1 MPTID
6 SLELE
11 VQSSSQSAV
20 SGIDALSASLSRLKT
35 AVKGGVGFT
44 SVTNQLKNLNIAL
57 NSVDASAADKL
68 NTLANSLEKLK
79 NLGNLK
85 ISSSIASQIASIG
98 TATRSLN
105 GVDFSSLGEL
115 ATAIQPL
122 ASIGSLNLSSTINQ
136 LNKLPAAIGAL
147 NGVDMASTAGKIR
160 ELVTALTPLSTIG
173 NSNLGSFFSQIRKL
187 PEMVQTLNGVDLD
200 GFAERIRRLASA
212 IAPLASQLNGI
223 ASVFD
228 RIPERILRIILRM
241 DDLTDRNNRASNSYV
256 NLWAKCRMAMTSLQ
270 TAARTIASWVTQSN
284 SYIENLNLFTAS
296 MGKYAE
302 QAQEYAETVGE
313 IVGIDPGEWMRNQG
327 VFMTITKGFGVAS
340 DRAYIM
346 SKNLTQL
353 GYDLS
358 SFFNIPFEDAM
369 QKLQSGIS
377 GELEPLRRLGYDLS
391 QARLKAV
398 ALSLGIKKSFN
409 DMTQA
414 EKAQLRYYTIMKQVT
429 LAQGDMARTLEAP
442 ANQLRIL
449 QAQVTQCARA
459 LGNIFIP
466 AINAVLPY
474 AIALMKVLRSVADS
488 IALFFGFTLP
498 EVDYSG
504 LGEVT
509 DSVGGMGEELEDA
522 TKAAKKLKN
531 AVVGIDELNIISPN
545 DSSGN
550 GSGGVG
556 EFDFDLPEY
565 DFLGDTLSERAD
577 KIQKWMEKI
586 LPLVAEIGAGLA
598 AWAIADSLIPD
609 LGLLENILGGLLL
622 AAGITLLIDS
632 IKDIIINKEL
642 TWANILEGMA
652 GGALAGAGLGL
663 MLAKQLGL
671 SWKNGMLLGAVIGVG
686 LSLAIMSIVAEIV
699 DGLDL
704 GKILLGALGGAIAG
718 GGIGA
723 GIMLKS
729 GGSLVHGAAL
739 GAIIGVGVV
748 LSIMGIIAEIK
759 DGVNFGN
766 ALLTAIGGAL
776 IGAGL
781 GYWLGGTAGA
791 AIGITIGVGA
801 SLLITGIISELQNGV
816 NAGNGILT
824 AIGGALTG
832 AGIGFKIG
840 GLAGGIAGAV
850 VGIGV
855 SLVITGLIHQV
866 QSGVDIAGALMT
878 ILGSALAGAGIGF
891 MVGGPVGAA
900 VGAAIGVVVGIGL
913 EFIGVAEAGKAAY
926 EASEDFQV
934 MENIIS
940 RSADTVSRCSEAL
953 KNMQTNISN
962 LDGVTSDFAAAS
974 QLVSEI
980 FDINENAHASNYELE
995 LMKVKVD
1002 VLNGMNI
1009 KGLSLSIDETTGRVK
1024 ESRQE
1029 VEKLIESLQKEAQ
1042 MEAMK
1047 ELLVETY
1054 KDLARAQAD
1063 SVQALKD
1070 YDSAASKLAET
1081 SDELANCPWYDLM
1094 RRSELTAAQKEQ
1106 TQAVKDAQQ
1115 AYATSR
1121 DTIDSLTGTIDL
1133 YSGQIVDMKLAEVGV
1148 GDELVN
1154 GLGDVK
1160 YSLEETAASMSGYG
1174 ENIAEG
1180 LREGVDK
1187 NTKEKEYKSIWTRIG
1202 DWFKNLFG
1210 IHSPSTVF
1218 ASYGEFLILGLFN
1231 GMLNILGNVGDWI
1244 KKNILDPIG
1253 NAIKN
1258 SPVGEIVIGIKNTA
1272 SEWWK
1277 KAKGWWEGVSKNG
1290 VSVEAGVELAKKG
1303 WNTVTGWI
1311 GELPVV
1317 SQAVGLVKSGWET
1330 VTKWMGD
1337 FPVVNQAV
1345 SLAKSGWTTVK
1356 NWVGNIPTLDQ
1367 AIKLAKNG
1375 WFTVRDWIGNIPVLD
1390 QGIKLIKSG
1399 WTTVKN
1405 FVGNIPVLDQGIKL
1419 VKSGW
1424 QTVRTWIG
1432 NIPTLDQAIQL
1443 VKSGWTTVKNWVGN
1457 IPTLDQAIKLIK
1469 SGWTTVSNWVGN
1481 IPVLSQAI
1489 SLAKSGWTTVKSW
1502 IGHIPTIEQM
1512 VSLAKYGWSSLSSW
1526 IGTSVSVGVSLVKSG
1541 WNSLSSWIGN
1551 KVSVGVEL
1559 FKSGWNSIKSFFGLS
1574 SGGYNTG
1581 HGWKFFEKGGY
1592 IDNGQAQFWKSIPMY
1607 KNGTTNA
1614 GLHGS
1619 MFVAGEN
1626 GAEMVGHINGQTE
1639 VLNRSQISIAMENA
1653 VVKGM
1658 GQYVG
1663 YWRSLNSQM
1672 AICSNAVIR
1681 SILVSAD
1688 VLNSNMTS
1696 RVSYD
1701 PTNALAQSVF
1711 EDSQRGYDAATYGD
1725 TLETSMRDFY
1735 REYVEPTLKSIASD
1749 VKRQAD
1755 KEEKT
1760 IVQVGNRTIT
1770 DAVTTQQKANGFSF
1784 TT

>member
-35 AVKGGVGFT
+35 AVKGGVGLT
-44 SVTNQLKNLNIAL
+44 SVTNQLKNINAAL
-57 NSVDASAADKL
+57 QSVDDSAAGKL
-68 NTLANSLEKLK
+68 NTLANSLEKLR

-85 ISSSIASQIASIG
+85 ISSSIASQITSIG
-98 TATRSLN
+98 TATRSLS
-105 GVDFSSLGEL
+105 GVDFSPLGEL

-122 ASIGSLNLSSTINQ
+122 GGIGSLNLSSTINQ

-147 NGVDMASTAGKIR
+147 NGVDIASTASKIR
-160 ELVTALTPLSTIG
+160 ELVSALGPLTTIG

-187 PEMVQTLNGVDLD
+187 PEMVQTLNEVDID
-200 GFAERIRRLASA
+200 GFADRIRRLTSA

-241 DDLTDRNNRASNSYV
+241 DDLTERNDRASTSYV
-256 NLWAKCRMAMTSLQ
+256 NLWAKCRMAMTSMQ
-270 TAARTIASWVTQSN
+270 TAARVIASWVTKSN

-302 QAQEYAETVGE
+302 SAREYAETVGE
-313 IVGIDPGEWMRNQG
+313 VMGIDPGEWMRNQG

-340 DRAYIM
+340 DRAYTM

-429 LAQGDMARTLEAP
+429 VAQGDMARTLEAP

-466 AINAVLPY
+466 ALNAVLPY

-504 LGEVT
+504 LGEVG
-509 DSVGGMGEELEDA
+509 DSVGDIGEGLEDA

-531 AVVGIDELNIISPN
+531 AVLGIDELNIISPN
-545 DSSGN
+545 DAN
-550 GSGGVG
+550 GGGAGGGGTVG
-556 EFDFDLPEY
+556 GFDFELPEY
-565 DFLGDTLSERAD
+565 DFLGDALSKRAD
-577 KIQKWMEKI
+577 EIQKWMEKI
-586 LPLVAEIGAGLA
+586 LPLIAEIGAGLA

-609 LGLLENILGGLLL
+609 LGRLESLLGGLLL
-622 AAGITLLIDS
+622 AVGLTLLIDS

-642 TWANILEGMA
+642 TWGNILEGMA

-663 MLAKQLGL
+663 MLAKQFGL
-671 SWKNGMLLGAVIGVG
+671 TWKNGMLLGAVIGAG

-699 DGLDL
+699 SGLDL

-718 GGIGA
+718 GGVGA

-739 GAIIGVGVV
+739 GAVIGVGVV
-748 LSIMGIIAEIK
+748 LSIMGIIAEIQ

-766 ALLTAIGGAL
+766 
-776 IGAGL
+776 GL
-781 GYWLGGTAGA
+781 
-791 AIGITIGVGA
+791 
-801 SLLITGIISELQNGV
+801 
-816 NAGNGILT
+816 LT

-840 GLAGGIAGAV
+840 GAVGGIAGAV

-891 MVGGPVGAA
+891 MIGGPAGAA

-926 EASEDFQV
+926 EASEDFRV
-934 MENIIS
+934 MENIID
-940 RSADTVSRCSEAL
+940 RSTETVNRCADAL
-953 KNMQTNISN
+953 KNMETNISG
-962 LDGVTSDFAAAS
+962 LESVSADFAAAS

-980 FDINENAHASNYELE
+980 FDINENANASNYELE

-1029 VEKLIESLQKEAQ
+1029 VEKLIESLQREAQ

-1063 SVQALKD
+1063 SVQSLKD
-1070 YDSAASKLAET
+1070 YDSAASALKET
-1081 SDELANCPWYDLM
+1081 SNELANCPWYDLM

-1106 TQAVKDAQQ
+1106 TEAVKNAQQ
-1115 AYATSR
+1115 AYADSR
-1121 DTIDSLTGTIDL
+1121 NVIDELTGTIDL

-1154 GLGDVK
+1154 GLGNVQT
-1160 YSLEETAASMSGYG
+1160 SLDEVAGSMQGYG
-1174 ENIAEG
+1174 QNIAEG
-1180 LREGVDK
+1180 LRNGIDE
-1187 NTKEKEYKSIWTRIG
+1187 NTQEAEYKSIWQRIG
-1202 DWFKNLFG
+1202 DWFTSLFD
-1210 IHSPSTVF
+1210 INSPSRV
-1218 ASYGEFLILGLFN
+1218 AYSWGEYISAGLLN
-1231 GMLNILGNVGDWI
+1231 GLSETWGS
-1244 KKNILDPIG
+1244 IG
-1253 NAIKN
+1253 AFFSEKTDAIKQ
-1258 SPVGEIVIGIKNTA
+1258 TC
-1272 SEWWK
+1272 SE
-1277 KAKGWWEGVSKNG
+1277 AWEN
-1290 VSVEAGVELAKKG
+1290 
-1303 WNTVTGWI
+1303 
-1311 GELPVV
+1311 
-1317 SQAVGLVKSGWET
+1317 VKSTAAEKWASIKTDLGETWENI
-1330 VTKWMGD
+1330 KISAGEK
-1337 FPVVNQAV
+1337 FEAV
-1345 SLAKSGWTTVK
+1345 KEK
-1356 NWVGNIPTLDQ
+1356 
-1367 AIKLAKNG
+1367 
-1375 WFTVRDWIGNIPVLD
+1375 
-1390 QGIKLIKSG
+1390 
-1399 WTTVKN
+1399 
-1405 FVGNIPVLDQGIKL
+1405 
-1419 VKSGW
+1419 
-1424 QTVRTWIG
+1424 
-1432 NIPTLDQAIQL
+1432 
-1443 VKSGWTTVKNWVGN
+1443 
-1457 IPTLDQAIKLIK
+1457 
-1469 SGWTTVSNWVGN
+1469 
-1481 IPVLSQAI
+1481 
-1489 SLAKSGWTTVKSW
+1489 
-1502 IGHIPTIEQM
+1502 
-1512 VSLAKYGWSSLSSW
+1512 
-1526 IGTSVSVGVSLVKSG
+1526 IGTVWEDTKTATSEK
-1541 WNSLSSWIGN
+1541 W
-1551 KVSVGVEL
+1551 E
-1559 FKSGWNSIKSFFGLS
+1559 SIKSTLDTTWENLKTNASTTFDNVKQKISDTWSSVKSTSSETWNNVKSTVGGIWSGLKTNASTTFDNIRQNISTAWDKTKTNTSTTWGNIKTSLGTTWDNLKTDAGAKFEEVRQKVSDAWSNIKQEIPDKWGDIKSSLKPKWDDIVSSAKSWGSDLCDSLANGISGAISKVTSAARSVADTVSSYLHFSEPDVGPLSNFHTFMPDMLKLMS
-1574 SGGYNTG
+1574 SG
-1581 HGWKFFEKGGY
+1581 
-1592 IDNGQAQFWKSIPMY
+1592 IRDNSYLA
-1607 KNGTTNA
+1607 
-1614 GLHGS
+1614 
-1619 MFVAGEN
+1619 
-1626 GAEMVGHINGQTE
+1626 
-1639 VLNRSQISIAMENA
+1639 ENA
-1653 VVKGM
+1653 VYDLTNSIAKTLDKSKEYLEIPVSTKNRV
-1658 GQYVG
+1658 QYVVDYSEQFQPDTTPEDG
-1663 YWRSLNSQM
+1663 FTDSMRYANGEVVDALYTIAGQLLNAIEDVADRPIEVGLDGNRLTDQIERTQRERGKGIM
-1672 AICSNAVIR
+1672 AGG
-1681 SILVSAD
+1681 
-1688 VLNSNMTS
+1688 VLN
-1696 RVSYD
+1696 
-1701 PTNALAQSVF
+1701 
-1711 EDSQRGYDAATYGD
+1711 
-1725 TLETSMRDFY
+1725 
-1735 REYVEPTLKSIASD
+1735 
-1749 VKRQAD
+1749 
-1755 KEEKT
+1755 
-1760 IVQVGNRTIT
+1760 
-1770 DAVTTQQKANGFSF
+1770 
-1784 TT
+1784 

>member
-35 AVKGGVGFT
+35 AVKGGVGLT
-44 SVTNQLKNLNIAL
+44 SVTNQLKNLNTAL

-187 PEMVQTLNGVDLD
+187 PEMVQTLNGVELD

-565 DFLGDTLSERAD
+565 DFLGDALSERAD

-1367 AIKLAKNG
+1367 AIKL
-1375 WFTVRDWIGNIPVLD
+1375 
-1390 QGIKLIKSG
+1390 
-1399 WTTVKN
+1399 
-1405 FVGNIPVLDQGIKL
+1405 
-1419 VKSGW
+1419 
-1424 QTVRTWIG
+1424 
-1432 NIPTLDQAIQL
+1432 
-1443 VKSGWTTVKNWVGN
+1443 
-1457 IPTLDQAIKLIK
+1457 IK

-1701 PTNALAQSVF
+1701 PTNALTQSVF